1 MVTAGGPTTA
11 MTATSETT
19 SERPP
24 GDAEPSLDE
33 LVGLL
38 FQLTGDLRQRFVDR
52 SAEFDL
58 TFSQARAMRELDKPL
73 PMGELAERLCCDAS
87 NVTGIV
93 DRLEARGL
101 VERRVDSE
109 DRRVKQLLLT
119 EAGWSLRQVHC
130 EAFAH
135 GLPLLQD
142 LSPAERCLLVD
153 LLRRAVGEVRTTV

>member
-1 MVTAGGPTTA
+1 MVTTGGHRTEGHGTGGPNGT
-11 MTATSETT
+11 
-19 SERPP
+19 
-24 GDAEPSLDE
+24 GVVEPSLDE

-38 FQLTGDLRQRFVDR
+38 FRLTGDLRQRFIDR

-58 TFSQARAMRELDKPL
+58 TFAQARAMRELDQAL

-101 VERRVDSE
+101 VERRVGTD
-109 DRRVKQLLLT
+109 DRRVKHLVLT
-119 EAGWSLRQVHC
+119 DAGRALRQVHC

-135 GLPLLQD
+135 GLPLLDD
-142 LSPAERCLLVD
+142 LSPDERGLLVD
-153 LLRRAVGEVRTTV
+153 LLRRAAGEGRTPV